1 VIVGDIEGYVHVIS
15 RENGAFEARL
25 PTDGS
30 AIMAPPVALDRT
42 SFVVQT
48 ADGGVFAIA
57 IQ

>member
-1 VIVGDIEGYVHVIS
+1 VHVIS

-48 ADGGVFAIA
+48 ENGGVFAITV
-57 IQ
+57 Q